1 MFKSTASRD
10 RAAAGAT
17 GRASAPSIL
26 GVDLKI
32 TGDIASA
39 GEIHVS
45 GMVKGDVI
53 AKQLTVGETGTVIG
67 SIEAETAM
75 VAGTLTG
82 RLTATTVVLAASARV
97 VADITHVSLSIE
109 PGAVFEGYS
118 RRVDAIGQ
126 AEAALPLALPVTR
139 GTITPITGGKS
150 ASSGHS
156 DASPSSTATGIP

>member
-10 RAAAGAT
+10 RAAA
-17 GRASAPSIL
+17 SAPSIL
-26 GVDLKI
+26 GLDLKV
-32 TGDIASA
+32 TGDISTA
-39 GEIHVS
+39 GEVHIS

-53 AKQLTVGETGTVIG
+53 AKQITIGETGTVIG

-82 RLTATTVVLAASARV
+82 RLSASKVVLASTSRV

-118 RRVDAIGQ
+118 RRVDAMDQ
-126 AEAALPLALPVTR
+126 AEGSLPLVLPSAR
-139 GTITPITGGKS
+139 GTITPIAGGKV
-150 ASSGHS
+150 AHGE
-156 DASPSSTATGIP
+156 